1 MRFLT
6 GTGSSL
12 DERAMITSP
21 PPDGCHA
28 QVLTARKSNAGSP
41 SARVLILAPCSTTTA
56 PIHATST
63 VVVAALNFIAPYL
76 GASAEIST
84 AIVQVMSTRSP
95 TFTFASA
102 ALSST
107 REL

>member
-1 MRFLT
+1 
-6 GTGSSL
+6 
-12 DERAMITSP
+12 MITSP

-28 QVLTARKSNAGSP
+28 QVLTSRKLNAGS
-41 SARVLILAPCSTTTA
+41 ACACVLILVPCSTTTA

-63 VVVAALNFIAPYL
+63 VVDAALLIAPYL